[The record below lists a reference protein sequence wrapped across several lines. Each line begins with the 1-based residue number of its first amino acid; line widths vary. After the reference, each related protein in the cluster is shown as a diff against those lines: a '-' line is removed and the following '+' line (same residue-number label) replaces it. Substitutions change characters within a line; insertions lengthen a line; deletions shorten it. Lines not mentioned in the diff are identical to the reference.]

1 MENIDVV
8 ILCGGKGQRLRGV
21 IDDRP
26 KVMAEINGRPFL
38 DFIIEYV
45 LSFGLKRF
53 ILCSGY
59 QAEYIDAY
67 YSNRKL
73 PFELIL
79 SRENTPLGTGGALKN
94 AQKLIKSTNLIVLNG
109 DSFCRVNLKKFYE
122 FHIERH
128 SFLSIVAAQ
137 TENSED
143 FGSLSIDNSARITA
157 FQEKTQELNA
167 FVNAGLYI
175 FKKEVLSLI
184 PLGRAIS
191 LEYDFFPKFISKG
204 IYGFVTE
211 EPLIDIGTPQ
221 RYERAKAFFAE

>member
-8 ILCGGKGQRLRGV
+8 ILCGGKGQRLREV

-38 DFIIEYV
+38 DFIIEHV
-45 LSFGLKRF
+45 LSFGLKRI

-59 QAEYIDAY
+59 KAEYIDSY

-73 PFELIL
+73 PFELIV

-94 AQKLIKSTNLIVLNG
+94 AQKLIQSANFIVLNG
-109 DSFCRVNLKKFYE
+109 DSFCGVNLKKFYD
-122 FHIERH
+122 FHLERN
-128 SFLSIVAAQ
+128 SFLSIVAAH

-143 FGSLSIDNSARITA
+143 FGSLSIDSSARITA
-157 FQEKTQELNA
+157 FQEKTQKTKE
-167 FVNAGLYI
+167 FVNAGVYI
-175 FKKEVLSLI
+175 FKNEVLFSI
-184 PLGRAIS
+184 PSGRAIS
-191 LEYDFFPKFISKG
+191 LEYNFFPEFISKG

-211 EPLIDIGTPQ
+211 ESLIDIGTPQ
-221 RYERAKAFFAE
+221 RYERAKVFFDR